1 MKKKNHFR
9 FNSKKAKTNFL
20 NKKVNDL
27 TVSETIAYGAVCSV
41 VALAISLVP
50 LAVIGIKEK
59 MEENRKPM
67 YDSETGFKINYSD
80 EVEEVDDTE
89 EV

>member
-9 FNSKKAKTNFL
+9 FNSKKAKKNFF

-27 TVSETIAYGAVCSV
+27 TVGETLAYGATCSV
-41 VALAISLVP
+41 VALAVSLIP

-59 MEENRKPM
+59 MENKADPVELWK
-67 YDSETGFKINYSD
+67 EAVLTTKTED
-80 EVEEVDDTE
+80 EDDAVEKV
-89 EV
+89 